1 MSFFHIAFENLLRR
15 RLRTALTLCGVAVGI
30 AAFVAL
36 VGFSRAFEEQWLR
49 FYESSGTDIA
59 VVQKSFLNT
68 FVDQT
73 VGDKLRSFPFVAAA
87 DPMIVN
93 LMDLTPEVNALV
105 YAWPAHSHEMDT
117 LTILQGRRFQD
128 DKPEIMLGEV
138 LAENLGK
145 KPGDMMDLQGSPFQV
160 VGVYQGGSA
169 LEAGAAV
176 LPLRELQQLSDLG
189 GKVTAFHVHLRK
201 NAGGEPDPQRMQ
213 AARAAIEAAFPV

>member
-105 YAWPAHSHEMDT
+105 YAWPAHSLRDGHSYDSSGT
-117 LTILQGRRFQD
+117 PVPRRQ
-128 DKPEIMLGEV
+128 
-138 LAENLGK
+138 A
-145 KPGDMMDLQGSPFQV
+145 GDH
-160 VGVYQGGSA
+160 
-169 LEAGAAV
+169 AG
-176 LPLRELQQLSDLG
+176 
-189 GKVTAFHVHLRK
+189 
-201 NAGGEPDPQRMQ
+201 
-213 AARAAIEAAFPV
+213 